1 MLMDVTLS
9 LHPFSLSVIFTLL
22 NLTRRNSMIFDYKEG
37 VKKRE
42 QLSHEQLKL
51 LSEFVSNFK
60 TSFLEWYSVVDKTQV
75 DWMISQFLLDCGY
88 TCKQKDFNLCFNIPT
103 GLTDEYLNEVSII
116 VKQYGASFVIG
127 KYTQEISLCRLRG
140 ETNEN

>member
-1 MLMDVTLS
+1 
-9 LHPFSLSVIFTLL
+9 
-22 NLTRRNSMIFDYKEG
+22 MIFDYKEG

-88 TCKQKDFNLCFNIPT
+88 TCKQEDFILRFNIPT
-103 GLTDEYLNEVSII
+103 GVGCEGLNKVTVY
-116 VKQYGASFVIG
+116 VKQYSARFVIG
-127 KYTQEISLCRLRG
+127 ELFKEVSLRELRG
-140 ETNEN
+140 D